1 MPPGAETVWRAFND
15 LRAAAGRSGM
25 TGVPIPI
32 AYADVA
38 GWQTTMRT
46 PLHPDEVR
54 AIRAL
59 DEARAAFEA
68 DLRAKPETLDDE
80 D

>member
-1 MPPGAETVWRAFND
+1 MSGAP
-15 LRAAAGRSGM
+15 
-25 TGVPIPI
+25 VPIR
-32 AYADVA
+32 YADIVA
-38 GWQTTMRT
+38 WQQALGT

-59 DEARAAFEA
+59 DEARAMWEA
-68 DLRAKPETLDDE
+68 ELKTNPNILDDE

>member
-1 MPPGAETVWRAFND
+1 
-15 LRAAAGRSGM
+15 M
-25 TGVPIPI
+25 TGAPVPIRYSDI
-32 AYADVA
+32 VA
-38 GWQTTMRT
+38 WQSAMGT

-59 DEARAAFEA
+59 DEARAAYEA
-68 DLRAKPETLDDE
+68 ELKANPTILDDE